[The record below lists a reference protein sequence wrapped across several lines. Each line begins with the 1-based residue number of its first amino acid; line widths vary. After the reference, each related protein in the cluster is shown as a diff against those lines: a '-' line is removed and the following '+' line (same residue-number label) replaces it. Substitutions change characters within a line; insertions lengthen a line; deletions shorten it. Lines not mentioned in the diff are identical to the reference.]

1 MNSYEEIK
9 LMVKASKRA
18 LIKEDQKDI
27 NHIKKTQGLLIK
39 EEIEKVSDEKY
50 VEDQEIEEKEKQDL
64 QKRSFKIQGS
74 IISIHGDRKSELQ
87 LTLDEKVAFKESI
100 EEFRNEISE
109 IVDFQPLN
117 VYQNNVEWSGK
128 IPDKKINFHFSTEET
143 NGVYMD
149 AEMLKLDN
157 DIVELIEKLQKY
169 FEKFKVKWNKILGSR
184 KETEK

>member
-1 MNSYEEIK
+1 M
-9 LMVKASKRA
+9 
-18 LIKEDQKDI
+18 
-27 NHIKKTQGLLIK
+27 
-39 EEIEKVSDEKY
+39 
-50 VEDQEIEEKEKQDL
+50 
-64 QKRSFKIQGS
+64 
-74 IISIHGDRKSELQ
+74 
-87 LTLDEKVAFKESI
+87 DEKVAFKDII